1 VKLRALGT
9 APPHPAMAPRTPPA
23 APARPETVAH
33 AVVAGRDA
41 KGLPTSIAL
50 PRPLAAGK
58 VALFGFNS
66 AGSRL
71 WAGDVSASGEIKSD
85 GTRNDILRG
94 IKPGTKI
101 IASVGP
107 DGRILALTAL
117 PPRTK

>member
-9 APPHPAMAPRTPPA
+9 APPMDVAPQTPPP
-23 APARPETVAH
+23 APVRPETVAH
-33 AVVAGRDA
+33 AVVDRRDA
-41 KGLPTSIAL
+41 KGLPTSIAV

-58 VALFGFNS
+58 VGLYGFNS

-85 GTRNDILRG
+85 GTRNDILAR
-94 IKPGTKI
+94 ITPGTKI
-101 IASVGP
+101 VASVGP
-107 DGRILALTAL
+107 DGRIIALTAL